1 VTDLAYLL
9 TGDPDEVITWRG
21 HVAVDGA
28 PLRGSRRSIAHLEV
42 TDQAALQ
49 KFGTHV
55 VVIQPAYHQ
64 GVEASA
70 GSHDYDAVYDVYLPG
85 VDWWDAQRFLREHG
99 WAAWYRYTGSFADD
113 QHIHMISLGY
123 TTRVG
128 YLIPGQVSDYY
139 AHKSGLVGHAADTS
153 WHPADIDSTIFNY
166 PAWVRAQE
174 DDMPYSDWPKADR
187 DALVNDVAGAVVE
200 QLLDADLFPKMKDI
214 ELTVQQALKGKDPS
228 KS

>member
-1 VTDLAYLL
+1 MTLDYLL
-9 TGDPDEVITWRG
+9 HGDPDEVITWQG

-28 PLRGSRRSIAHLEV
+28 PLRGSRRSIAHLEA
-42 TDQAALQ
+42 TDQAALK

-85 VDWWDAQRFLREHG
+85 VDWWEAQHFLREQG

-128 YLIPGQVSDYY
+128 YLIPGQVEDYR
-139 AHKSGLVGHAADTS
+139 AHRSGLVGHAVDDS
-153 WHPADIDSTIFNY
+153 WHPADIDSTIFDY
-166 PAWVRAQE
+166 DAWKRDQ
-174 DDMPYSDWPKADR
+174 DMSYSDWPKADR

-200 QLLDADLFPKMKDI
+200 QLLAADLFPKMKDI
-214 ELTVQQALKGKDPS
+214 ELTVQQALKGKAAT